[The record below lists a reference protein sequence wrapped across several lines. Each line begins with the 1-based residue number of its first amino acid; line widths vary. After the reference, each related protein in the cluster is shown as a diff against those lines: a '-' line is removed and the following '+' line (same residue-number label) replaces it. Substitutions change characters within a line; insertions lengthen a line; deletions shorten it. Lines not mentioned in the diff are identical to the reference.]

1 MIDGEGLRH
10 SPEVNRPLLEASVE
24 TGQVS
29 GEYYRKQ
36 AVCLSV
42 EERAVVVMMMMMT
55 MGYDRV
61 VPHSSRHDDNDGE
74 GEDNKQLKGG
84 Q

>member
-1 MIDGEGLRH
+1 M
-10 SPEVNRPLLEASVE
+10 E
-24 TGQVS
+24 TGQAS

-42 EERAVVVMMMMMT
+42 EERAVVVTMTMT

-61 VPHSSRHDDNDGE
+61 VPHRSRHDDNDGE

-84 Q
+84 RPVS